1 MAMHLFPRNSHNF
14 LKTLRPG
21 LTRDLE
27 LKRSENNDAKQ
38 TMSHPPYSC
47 SSISSTRTTSLDH
60 LSSSS
65 IRSIDVS

>member
-1 MAMHLFPRNSHNF
+1 MPLFPRNSHTF
-14 LKTLRPG
+14 LKTLRPR

-38 TMSHPPYSC
+38 TMSHPPYS
-47 SSISSTRTTSLDH
+47 ISSTRTTSLDH